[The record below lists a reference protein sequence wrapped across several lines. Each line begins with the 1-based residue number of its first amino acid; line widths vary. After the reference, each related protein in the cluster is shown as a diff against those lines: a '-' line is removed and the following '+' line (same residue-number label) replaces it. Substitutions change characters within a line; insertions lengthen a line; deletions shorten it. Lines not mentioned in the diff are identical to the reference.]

1 MISLNWVKDY
11 IDIENEDLNELAV
24 KVTKAGVNVEKVMK
38 NRIENLVIGEVLE
51 CVDHPDSDH
60 LHVCQVN
67 VGDKVTQ
74 IVCGAP
80 NVRKGLKVLVA
91 LPGCVLPGNFEIK
104 VGKIRGQESNGMICA
119 LYELG
124 LEKKTDEAYARGIEE
139 LTTDL
144 PAGCDANVYLGSDD
158 TVYELDVHK
167 HRNNDCYYHIG
178 FAYEIA
184 CILNKKVTL
193 PVSDYKAIND
203 DVNKYMSIKVD
214 TKKCPYYLA
223 KMVKDVT
230 IKESPEFIKKRLISA
245 GMRPINNVV
254 DISNYVMLEYGQPL
268 HFFDKDKLGNSILV
282 RDAYE
287 NEEITTLD
295 GNKRVLKTSDIVITD
310 GAKPVCIA
318 GVMGG
323 ENTEVDDSTKNILI
337 ESAIFDAVSI
347 RYTASSLDLRSEAS
361 IRYGKGLSY
370 EYTNAAID
378 RACYLLEKYADA
390 KVLTGIVVH
399 DTVDKTPKT
408 VTFKTKEV
416 STLLGLTLTDADVET
431 ELNRLDFPYVLN
443 GDTFT
448 VTIPR
453 RRLDIDE
460 NVNDIAEE
468 IGRLYGY
475 HNLTSTLPKLTTRR
489 GVYVGDVKIRK
500 EISKR
505 LRSLGINETKTYT
518 LTSEDMAK
526 TFNYEHKTQVKLPNP
541 MTIDKSVV
549 RTSLLPSLINVYDY
563 NKARNIKDILLYE
576 IAKTYDINYNEDSKV
591 AILAKGNYVVN
602 EWQGV
607 ATKCDFYF
615 MKGIVENLLDFLG
628 FKNRYS
634 FKKETV
640 EDMHPGMCAK
650 IYLDREEI
658 GVIGRV
664 HPSFKKD
671 EIYLAE
677 LSMTKLYQ
685 KQIKPIKF
693 KEANKYPEMVKDIAF
708 IIDNN
713 IESEVVRTQIKRSGG
728 KLLDSCKEFDI
739 YNNIED
745 GKKSI
750 AYTLTFKDT
759 TKTLLEEEVMQVF
772 NKIIKDVE
780 DKVGAKL
787 RGDSLVK

>member
-24 KVTKAGVNVEKVMK
+24 KITKAGVNVEKIIK
-38 NRIENLVIGEVLE
+38 NRLENLVIGEVKE
-51 CVDHPDSDH
+51 CQKHPDSDH
-60 LHVCQVN
+60 LNVCMVDI
-67 VGDKVTQ
+67 GEKVTQ
-74 IVCGAP
+74 IVCGAH
-80 NVRKGLKVLVA
+80 NVRKGIKVLVA
-91 LPGCVLPGNFEIK
+91 LPGCILPGDFEIK
-104 VGKIRGQESNGMICA
+104 VGKIRGMESNGMICA
-119 LYELG
+119 LFELG
-124 LEKKTDEAYARGIEE
+124 LEKKTDETYAKGIEE
-139 LTTDL
+139 IETDL
-144 PAGCDANVYLGSDD
+144 QPGTDANIYLGSDD
-158 TVYELDVHK
+158 TMYELDVHK

-184 CILNKKVTL
+184 SILNKKVKL
-193 PVSDYKAIND
+193 PESNYTTIND
-203 DVNKYMSIKVD
+203 DISKYMDIKVES
-214 TKKCPYYLA
+214 KKCPYYLA
-223 KMVKDVT
+223 KMVTNVK

-268 HFFDKDKLGNSILV
+268 HFFDKEKLGNKILV
-282 RDAYE
+282 REAYE
-287 NEEITTLD
+287 NEEIVTLD
-295 GNKRVLKTSDIVITD
+295 GNKRILKTSDIVITD
-310 GAKPVCIA
+310 GNKPVCIA

-323 ENTEVDDSTKNILI
+323 ENTEVDENTKTILI

-370 EYTNAAID
+370 EYTNAAIE
-378 RACYLLEKYADA
+378 RACYLLEKYANA
-390 KVLTGIVVH
+390 KVLTGLLKH
-399 DTVDKTPKT
+399 DTIDKKEKI
-408 VTFKTKEV
+408 VTFKTSEV
-416 STLLGLTLTDADVET
+416 STLLGLSLTDRDVET
-431 ELNRLDFPYVLN
+431 ELNRLDFPYTLKN
-443 GDTFT
+443 GEFK
-448 VTIPR
+448 VTIPH

-475 HNLTSTLPKLTTRR
+475 HNLESTLPKLTTRR

-518 LTSEDMAK
+518 LTSEEMAK
-526 TFNYEHKTQVKLPNP
+526 TFNYEHKKQVKLPNP
-541 MTIDKSVV
+541 MTIDKSVI
-549 RTSLLPSLINVYDY
+549 RTSLLPSLINVYEY
-563 NKARNIKDILLYE
+563 NKSRNIKDILLYE
-576 IAKTYDINYNEDSKV
+576 IAKTYDVNYNEDSKV
-591 AILAKGNYVVN
+591 AILAKGSYIVN
-602 EWQGV
+602 ECFGV
-607 ATKCDFYF
+607 NTKCDFYF
-615 MKGIVENLLDFLG
+615 MKGIVENLLDYLG

-634 FKKETV
+634 FKKDEI
-640 EDMHPGMCAK
+640 EQMHPGMSAK

-677 LSMTKLYQ
+677 LSMTKLYN
-685 KQIKPIKF
+685 KQIKPLKF

-713 IESEVVRTQIKRSGG
+713 IESEVLRTQIKRSGG

-739 YNNIED
+739 YNNIEE

-750 AYTLTFKDT
+750 AYKLTFKDT
-759 TKTLLEEEVMQVF
+759 TKTLLEDEVMQVF

-780 DKVGAKL
+780 DKIGAKL
-787 RGDSLVK
+787 RGDTITK